1 MKFKDLKAND
11 YLYSFNSDTVSFDKL
26 LISDVSQPRVDTMVV
41 GGYVVDVTTSK
52 GIMVFK
58 AEDTSGMTGNTYYS
72 PEFNEVLNQ
81 IKALNSSLQIQLDT
95 LDKVKSDKKS
105 CEKLLADLDPD
116 IKERQRVDGRLN
128 KVEQK
133 VTEISSDISEIKESL
148 KKLLSK

>member
-11 YLYSFNSDTVSFDKL
+11 YLYSFNSETVSFEKL
-26 LISDVSQPRVDTMVV
+26 LITEVSQPRVDPLVV
-41 GGYVVDVTTSK
+41 GGFVVDITTSR

-58 AEDTSGMTGNTYYS
+58 AEESSGMTNSIYYS
-72 PEFNEVLNQ
+72 PEFSEVLNQ
-81 IKALNSSLQIQLDT
+81 IKALNSSLQVQLDT
-95 LDKVKSDKKS
+95 LDKVKSDKKL

-148 KKLLSK
+148 MKLLSK